1 MVIRLLTELVTRLL
15 VNDLY
20 SSDKTTGSLDQ
31 IRRVE
36 SVTVYVHE
44 SRSGMIELE
53 LDRLF
58 HTLRRWL
65 WLYIWGLYH
74 NHINEI

>member
-1 MVIRLLTELVTRLL
+1 MTRLL

-31 IRRVE
+31 IRKVE

-44 SRSGMIELE
+44 SRSVMIELE
-53 LDRLF
+53 LD
-58 HTLRRWL
+58 
-65 WLYIWGLYH
+65 
-74 NHINEI
+74 